1 MKDLVIK
8 TKVTPKDLYNRY
20 LQMRS
25 AVEVLKVML
34 YDYGISY
41 SPTIV
46 RKFELSKYVVAQL
59 KELGFTNYTDKR
71 SAVSLVLNLSYLEYV
86 QQVVSLKHPFQV
98 GLNLVVSYLQYKQE
112 VDYLESLYSFN
123 DLRNR
128 GFLKGKPQTRQVKVS
143 EGKQK
148 GEVPLWLPKTLN
160 DEISIHDGYAEVEES
175 LHNVYYQFLTKVA
188 KEQGVSLDKG
198 WTFLTGVKRTQE
210 SSLLPLILRG
220 SVEVQNEGIRKIL
233 DSLRTNNKGE
243 FPYSLVYE
251 DLLKA
256 QTKVLEKY
264 AQSEP
269 DLMVRSITP
278 FKVSFSRGGLG
289 SYLLYYNY
297 ICWDYDNNK
306 PLPNTNCFKGLGGE
320 FTRVSFTG
328 ATPYYLRNEEGKQ
341 EIFYKMVSKSQL
353 HSGNVHLEEYLKE
366 FSQMFGRYF
375 GGEGLLIP
383 LTPTRTEVIK
393 QSLDRLETR
402 RVALIDSDS

>member
-8 TKVTPKDLYNRY
+8 TKVTPKDLYERY

-46 RKFELSKYVVAQL
+46 RKFELSQYVVAQL

-86 QQVVSLKHPFQV
+86 QKVVSLKHPFQV

-112 VDYLESLYSFN
+112 VDYLEDLYSFN

-128 GFLKGKPQTRQVKVS
+128 GFLKGKPQTRQVKIS

-148 GEVPLWLPKTLN
+148 GEVPLWLPKTIN
-160 DEISIHDGYAEVEES
+160 DELSIHDGYTEIEES

-188 KEQGVSLDKG
+188 KKQGVSLFAG
-198 WTFLTGVKRTQE
+198 WTFLSGVSRKQE

-220 SVEVQNEGIRKIL
+220 SIEVQNERIRKVL
-233 DSLRTNNKGE
+233 GSLRTDNKGE

-256 QTKVLEKY
+256 QMRILAKY
-264 AQSEP
+264 TQTEP
-269 DLMVRSITP
+269 GLMVRSITP
-278 FKVSFSRGGLG
+278 FKISFSRGGLG
-289 SYLLYYNY
+289 SYPLYYNY

-306 PLPNTNCFKGLGGE
+306 PLPSVNCFNGLGGE
-320 FTRVSFTG
+320 FTRVSFAG

-353 HSGNVHLEEYLKE
+353 HSKNVHLEEYLKE

-383 LTPTRTEVIK
+383 LAPTRTELIK
-393 QSLDRLETR
+393 RSLDRLEQKG
-402 RVALIDSDS
+402 VSLVDSDS

>member
-1 MKDLVIK
+1 MKTVVK
-8 TKVTPKDLYNRY
+8 TKITPKDLYERY

-34 YDYGISY
+34 YDYGIPY

-46 RKFELSKYVVAQL
+46 RKFELSQYVVAQL
-59 KELGFTNYTDKR
+59 KDLGFTNYTDTR
-71 SAVSLVLNLSYLEYV
+71 SAVSLVLNLNYLEYV
-86 QQVVSLKHPFQV
+86 QKVVSPKHPFQV

-112 VDYLESLYSFN
+112 VDYLENLYSFN
-123 DLRNR
+123 DLKNR
-128 GFLKGKPQTRQVKVS
+128 GFLKGKAQTRQVKVS
-143 EGKQK
+143 EGKIK

-160 DEISIHDGYAEVEES
+160 DDISVHDGYTEIEES
-175 LHNVYYQFLTKVA
+175 LHNVYYQFLTRVA
-188 KEQGVSLDKG
+188 KAQGVSLFTG
-198 WTFLTGVKRTQE
+198 WTFLKGVKRAQE

-220 SVEVQNEGIRKIL
+220 SIEVQNERIRKVL
-233 DSLRTNNKGE
+233 DSLRTNNNGE

-264 AQSEP
+264 TQNEP
-269 DLMVRSITP
+269 DLMVRNITP
-278 FKVSFSRGGLG
+278 FKVSFSSGGLKN
-289 SYLLYYNY
+289 YPLYYNY

-306 PLPNTNCFKGLGGE
+306 PLPSANCFKGLGGE
-320 FTRVSFTG
+320 FTRVSFVG
-328 ATPYYLRNEEGKQ
+328 ATPYYLRNEDGKQ

-383 LTPTRTEVIK
+383 LTFTRTKVIK
-393 QSLDRLETR
+393 QSLERLEQKG
-402 RVALIDSDS
+402 VSLVDSDS

>member
-1 MKDLVIK
+1 MSALNMK
-8 TKVTPKDLYNRY
+8 TKITPKDLYNRY

-34 YDYGISY
+34 YDYGITY

-46 RKFELSKYVVAQL
+46 RKFELSQYMVAQL
-59 KELGFTNYTDKR
+59 KDLGFTNYTDQR
-71 SAVSLVLNLSYLEYV
+71 SAVSLVLNLNYLEYV
-86 QQVVSLKHPFQV
+86 QKVVSPKHPFQV

-112 VDYLESLYSFN
+112 VEYLETLYSFN

-160 DEISIHDGYAEVEES
+160 DEISVHDGYTEVEES
-175 LHNVYYQFLTKVA
+175 LHNVYYQFLTRVA
-188 KEQGVSLDKG
+188 KEQGVSIPTG
-198 WTFLTGVKRTQE
+198 WTFLSGVTRTQE

-220 SVEVQNEGIRKIL
+220 SIEVQNEKIREVL
-233 DSLRTNNKGE
+233 NALRTDKGE
-243 FPYSLVYE
+243 FPYHLVYE

-256 QTKVLEKY
+256 QTRVLMRLLKED
-264 AQSEP
+264 ST
-269 DLMVRSITP
+269 LMVRNITP
-278 FKVSFSRGGLG
+278 FKVSFSHGGLKN
-289 SYLLYYNY
+289 YPLYYNY
-297 ICWDYDNNK
+297 ICWDYDENK
-306 PLPNTNCFKGLGGE
+306 PLPNTNCFRGLGGE
-320 FTRVSFTG
+320 YTRVSFVG

-366 FSQMFGRYF
+366 FSQLFGRYF
-375 GGEGLLIP
+375 GGEGLLIS
-383 LTPTRTEVIK
+383 LAHTRTKVIK
-393 QSLDRLETR
+393 QSLERLEKKG
-402 RVALIDSDS
+402 VYLVDSDS

>member
-1 MKDLVIK
+1 MSTVVK
-8 TKVTPKDLYNRY
+8 TKITPKDLYERY

-34 YDYGISY
+34 YDYGIIY
-41 SPTIV
+41 SPTVV
-46 RKFELSKYVVAQL
+46 RKFELSQYVVAQL
-59 KELGFTNYTDKR
+59 KDLGFTNYIDKR
-71 SAVSLVLNLSYLEYV
+71 SAVSLVLNLNYLEYV
-86 QQVVSLKHPFQV
+86 QKVVSPKHPFQV

-112 VDYLESLYSFN
+112 VDYLENLYSFN

-128 GFLKGKPQTRQVKVS
+128 GFLKGKAQTRQVKVS

-160 DEISIHDGYAEVEES
+160 DEISIHDGYTEVEES

-188 KEQGVSLDKG
+188 KEQGVSLKVG
-198 WTFLTGVKRTQE
+198 WTFLKGVKRVQE

-220 SVEVQNEGIRKIL
+220 SVEVQNERIRKVL
-233 DSLRTNNKGE
+233 DALLTNNKGE
-243 FPYSLVYE
+243 FPYFLVYD

-264 AQSEP
+264 TKEEP

-278 FKVSFSRGGLG
+278 FKISFSRGGLG
-289 SYLLYYNY
+289 SYPLYYNY
-297 ICWDYDNNK
+297 ICWNYDNNK
-306 PLPNTNCFKGLGGE
+306 PLPSVNCFNGLGGE
-320 FTRVSFTG
+320 FTRVSFVG

-341 EIFYKMVSKSQL
+341 ELFYKMVSKSQL
-353 HSGNVHLEEYLKE
+353 HSKNVHLEEYLKE

-375 GGEGLLIP
+375 GGEGLLIS
-383 LTPTRTEVIK
+383 LMPTRKDLIK
-393 QSLDRLETR
+393 RSLERLEQKGVR
-402 RVALIDSDS
+402 LVDSDS

>member
-1 MKDLVIK
+1 MKTVMK
-8 TKVTPKDLYNRY
+8 TKITPKDLYNRY

-34 YDYGISY
+34 YDYGITY

-46 RKFELSKYVVAQL
+46 RKFELSQYVVAQL

-71 SAVSLVLNLSYLEYV
+71 SAVSLVLNLNYLEYV
-86 QQVVSLKHPFQV
+86 QKVVKSDHPFQV

-112 VDYLESLYSFN
+112 VDYLENLYSFN

-160 DEISIHDGYAEVEES
+160 DDISIHDGYTEVEES
-175 LHNVYYQFLTKVA
+175 LHKVYYNFLTKVA
-188 KEQGVSLDKG
+188 KEQGVSIYNG
-198 WTFLTGVKRTQE
+198 WTFLKGVKRTQE

-220 SVEVQNEGIRKIL
+220 SIEVQNEKISEIL
-233 DSLRTNNKGE
+233 ASLRTDKGE
-243 FPYSLVYE
+243 FPYHWVYE
-251 DLLKA
+251 ELWKA
-256 QTKVLEKY
+256 QTKLIEKY

-269 DLMVRSITP
+269 DLMVTP
-278 FKVSFSRGGLG
+278 FKISFSRGGLKN
-289 SYLLYYNY
+289 YPLYYNY
-297 ICWDYDNNK
+297 ICWDYDENK
-306 PLPNTNCFKGLGGE
+306 PLPNTNCFRGLGGE
-320 FTRVSFTG
+320 YTRVSFVG

-366 FSQMFGRYF
+366 FSQLFGRYF
-375 GGEGLLIP
+375 GGEGLLIS
-383 LTPTRTEVIK
+383 LAHTRTKVIK
-393 QSLDRLETR
+393 QSLERLEKKG
-402 RVALIDSDS
+402 VSLVDSDS

>member
-8 TKVTPKDLYNRY
+8 TKVTPKDLYERY

-46 RKFELSKYVVAQL
+46 RKFELSQYVVTQL
-59 KELGFTNYTDKR
+59 KDLGFTNYTDKR
-71 SAVSLVLNLSYLEYV
+71 SAVSLVLNLNYLEYV
-86 QQVVSLKHPFQV
+86 QKVVKSDHPFQV

-112 VDYLESLYSFN
+112 LDYLENLYSFN

-160 DEISIHDGYAEVEES
+160 DEISIHDGYTEVEES
-175 LHNVYYQFLTKVA
+175 LHKVYYNFLTKVA
-188 KEQGVSLDKG
+188 KEQGVSICNG
-198 WTFLTGVKRTQE
+198 WTFLKGVKRTQE

-220 SVEVQNEGIRKIL
+220 SIEVQNEKISKVL
-233 DSLRTNNKGE
+233 DSLRTDKGD

-264 AQSEP
+264 KKEDP

-278 FKVSFSRGGLG
+278 FKISFSHGGLKN
-289 SYLLYYNY
+289 YPLYYNY
-297 ICWDYDNNK
+297 ICWDYDNDK
-306 PLPNTNCFKGLGGE
+306 PLPNTNCFNGLGGE
-320 FTRVSFTG
+320 FTRVSFAD

-353 HSGNVHLEEYLKE
+353 HSKNVHLEEYLKE

-375 GGEGLLIP
+375 GGEGLLIS
-383 LTPTRTEVIK
+383 LTPTRKELIK
-393 QSLDRLETR
+393 RSLERLEQKG
-402 RVALIDSDS
+402 VALVDSDS

>member
-1 MKDLVIK
+1 MKGLVIK
-8 TKVTPKDLYNRY
+8 TKVTPKDLYERY

-34 YDYGISY
+34 YDYGITY

-46 RKFELSKYVVAQL
+46 RKFELSQYVVAQL

-86 QQVVSLKHPFQV
+86 QKVVTPKHPFQV

-112 VDYLESLYSFN
+112 VDYLENLYSFN
-123 DLRNR
+123 DLKTR
-128 GFLKGKPQTRQVKVS
+128 GFLKGKAQTRQVKVS

-148 GEVPLWLPKTLN
+148 GEVPLWLPKTIN
-160 DEISIHDGYAEVEES
+160 DEISIHDGYTEVEES
-175 LHNVYYQFLTKVA
+175 LHNVYYRFLTKVA
-188 KEQGVSLDKG
+188 KEQGVSLKVG
-198 WTFLTGVKRTQE
+198 WTFLKGVKRAQE
-210 SSLLPLILRG
+210 SSLLPLILKG
-220 SVEVQNEGIRKIL
+220 SIEVQNEKINKVL
-233 DSLRTNNKGE
+233 DSLRTDKGD
-243 FPYSLVYE
+243 FPYYLVYE

-289 SYLLYYNY
+289 YYPLYYNY

-306 PLPNTNCFKGLGGE
+306 SLPSVNCFKGLGGE
-320 FTRVSFTG
+320 FTRVSFVG

-341 EIFYKMVSKSQL
+341 EIFYKMVNKSQL
-353 HSGNVHLEEYLKE
+353 HSKNVHLETYLKE
-366 FSQMFGRYF
+366 FSQMFGRHF

-383 LTPTRTEVIK
+383 LAPTRTELIK
-393 QSLDRLETR
+393 RSLDRLEQKG
-402 RVALIDSDS
+402 VSLVDSDS

>member
-1 MKDLVIK
+1 MSALNMK
-8 TKVTPKDLYNRY
+8 TKITPRDLYNRY

-34 YDYGISY
+34 YDYGITY

-46 RKFELSKYVVAQL
+46 RKFELSQYMVAQL

-71 SAVSLVLNLSYLEYV
+71 SAVSLVLNLNYLEYV
-86 QQVVSLKHPFQV
+86 QKVISPKHPFQV

-112 VDYLESLYSFN
+112 VEYLENLYSFN

-160 DEISIHDGYAEVEES
+160 DEISVHDGYTEVEES
-175 LHNVYYQFLTKVA
+175 LHNVYYQFLTRVA
-188 KEQGVSLDKG
+188 KEQGVSIPTG
-198 WTFLTGVKRTQE
+198 WTFLSGVTRTQE

-220 SVEVQNEGIRKIL
+220 STEVQNEKMREVL
-233 DSLRTNNKGE
+233 NALRTDKGE
-243 FPYSLVYE
+243 FPCHLVYE

-256 QTKVLEKY
+256 QTRVLTRLLKED
-264 AQSEP
+264 ST
-269 DLMVRSITP
+269 LMVRGITP
-278 FKVSFSRGGLG
+278 FKISFSRGGLKN
-289 SYLLYYNY
+289 YPLYYNY
-297 ICWDYDNNK
+297 ICWDYDENK
-306 PLPNTNCFKGLGGE
+306 PLPNTNCFRGLGGE
-320 FTRVSFTG
+320 YTRVSFVG

-366 FSQMFGRYF
+366 FSQLFGRYF
-375 GGEGLLIP
+375 GGEGLLIS
-383 LTPTRTEVIK
+383 LAHTRTKVIK
-393 QSLDRLETR
+393 QSLERLEKKG
-402 RVALIDSDS
+402 VYLVDSDS

>member
-1 MKDLVIK
+1 MNSVLK
-8 TKVTPKDLYNRY
+8 TKITPKDLYNRY

-34 YDYGISY
+34 YDYGITY

-46 RKFELSKYVVAQL
+46 RKFELSQYVVAQL
-59 KELGFTNYTDKR
+59 KDLGFTNYTDKR
-71 SAVSLVLNLSYLEYV
+71 SAVSLVLNLNYLEYV
-86 QQVVSLKHPFQV
+86 QKVVKTNHPFQV

-112 VDYLESLYSFN
+112 VDYLENLYSFN

-128 GFLKGKPQTRQVKVS
+128 GFLKGKAQTRQVKVS

-160 DEISIHDGYAEVEES
+160 DDISIHDGYTEVEES

-188 KEQGVSLDKG
+188 KEQGVSLFTG
-198 WTFLTGVKRTQE
+198 WTFLSGVSRKQE
-210 SSLLPLILRG
+210 SSLLPFILRG
-220 SVEVQNEGIRKIL
+220 SIEVQNERIRKVL
-233 DSLRTNNKGE
+233 GSLRTDNKGE

-256 QTKVLEKY
+256 QMRILAKY
-264 AQSEP
+264 TQTEP
-269 DLMVRSITP
+269 DLMVRSITS

-289 SYLLYYNY
+289 SYPLYYNY

-306 PLPNTNCFKGLGGE
+306 ALPSVNCFNGLGGE
-320 FTRVSFTG
+320 FTRVSFVG

-353 HSGNVHLEEYLKE
+353 HSKNVHLEEYLKE

-383 LTPTRTEVIK
+383 LTFTRTKVIK
-393 QSLDRLETR
+393 QSLERLEQKG
-402 RVALIDSDS
+402 VALVDSDS

>member
-1 MKDLVIK
+1 MNSVLK
-8 TKVTPKDLYNRY
+8 TKITPKDLYNRY

-34 YDYGISY
+34 YDYGITY

-46 RKFELSKYVVAQL
+46 RKFELSQYVVAQL
-59 KELGFTNYTDKR
+59 KDLGFTNYTDKR

-86 QQVVSLKHPFQV
+86 QKVVTPKHPFQV

-112 VDYLESLYSFN
+112 VDYLENLYSFN
-123 DLRNR
+123 DLKTR
-128 GFLKGKPQTRQVKVS
+128 GFLKGKSQTRQVKVS

-160 DEISIHDGYAEVEES
+160 DEISIHDGYTEVEES
-175 LHNVYYQFLTKVA
+175 LHNVYYQFLTRIA
-188 KEQGVSLDKG
+188 KEQGVSLKVG
-198 WTFLTGVKRTQE
+198 WTFLKGVKRVQE
-210 SSLLPLILRG
+210 SSLLPLILKG
-220 SVEVQNEGIRKIL
+220 SIEVQNEKINKVL
-233 DSLRTNNKGE
+233 DSLRTDKGD
-243 FPYSLVYE
+243 FPYYLVYE

-278 FKVSFSRGGLG
+278 FKVSFSRGGLKN
-289 SYLLYYNY
+289 YPLYYNY

-306 PLPNTNCFKGLGGE
+306 SLPSVNCFKGLGGE
-320 FTRVSFTG
+320 FTKVSFAG

-353 HSGNVHLEEYLKE
+353 HSKNVHLEEYLKE

-393 QSLDRLETR
+393 QSLDRLEQKG
-402 RVALIDSDS
+402 VALVDSDS

>member
-8 TKVTPKDLYNRY
+8 TKVTLKDLYERY

-46 RKFELSKYVVAQL
+46 RKFELSQYVVAQL

-112 VDYLESLYSFN
+112 VDYLENLYSFN

-160 DEISIHDGYAEVEES
+160 DELSIHDGYTEVEES

-220 SVEVQNEGIRKIL
+220 SVEVQNEQIRKVL
-233 DSLRTNNKGE
+233 GSLRTNNKGE

-256 QTKVLEKY
+256 QMRILAKHT
-264 AQSEP
+264 QTEP

-289 SYLLYYNY
+289 SYPLYYNY

-306 PLPNTNCFKGLGGE
+306 ALPSVNCFNGLGGE
-320 FTRVSFTG
+320 FTRVSFVG

-353 HSGNVHLEEYLKE
+353 HSKNVHLEKYLKE

-375 GGEGLLIP
+375 GGEGLLIS
-383 LTPTRTEVIK
+383 LMPTRKDLIK
-393 QSLDRLETR
+393 RSLERLEQKG
-402 RVALIDSDS
+402 VSLVDSDS

>member
-1 MKDLVIK
+1 MKTVVK
-8 TKVTPKDLYNRY
+8 TKITPKDLYNRY

-46 RKFELSKYVVAQL
+46 RKFELSQYVVAQL
-59 KELGFTNYTDKR
+59 KDLGFTNYTDKR
-71 SAVSLVLNLSYLEYV
+71 SAVSLVLNLNYLEYV
-86 QQVVSLKHPFQV
+86 QKVVKTNHPFQV
-98 GLNLVVSYLQYKQE
+98 GLTLVVSYLQYKQE
-112 VDYLESLYSFN
+112 VDYLENLYSFN

-128 GFLKGKPQTRQVKVS
+128 GILKGKAQTRQVKVS

-160 DEISIHDGYAEVEES
+160 DEISVHDGYTEVEES
-175 LHNVYYQFLTKVA
+175 LHNVYYRFLTKVA
-188 KEQGVSLDKG
+188 KEQGVSLTKRWSFLKG
-198 WTFLTGVKRTQE
+198 VSREKE

-220 SVEVQNEGIRKIL
+220 SIEVQNEKLSKVL
-233 DSLRTNNKGE
+233 DSLRTDKGE

-264 AQSEP
+264 TQKEP
-269 DLMVRSITP
+269 ALMVRSITS
-278 FKVSFSRGGLG
+278 FKISFSRGGLKN
-289 SYLLYYNY
+289 YPLYYNY
-297 ICWDYDNNK
+297 ICWDYDK
-306 PLPNTNCFKGLGGE
+306 DCPLPNSNCFKGLGGE
-320 FTRVSFTG
+320 FTRVSFAG

-383 LTPTRTEVIK
+383 LAPTRTELIK
-393 QSLDRLETR
+393 RSLERLEQKG
-402 RVALIDSDS
+402 VQLVDSDS

>member
-1 MKDLVIK
+1 MK
-8 TKVTPKDLYNRY
+8 TKITPRDLYNRY

-34 YDYGISY
+34 YDYGITY

-46 RKFELSKYVVAQL
+46 RKFELSQYMVAQL
-59 KELGFTNYTDKR
+59 EELGFTNYTDKR
-71 SAVSLVLNLSYLEYV
+71 SAVSLVLNLNYLEYV
-86 QQVVSLKHPFQV
+86 QKVISPKHPFQV

-112 VDYLESLYSFN
+112 VEYLENLYSFN

-160 DEISIHDGYAEVEES
+160 DEISVNDGYTEVEES
-175 LHNVYYQFLTKVA
+175 LHNVYYQFLTRVA
-188 KEQGVSLDKG
+188 KEQGVSIPTG
-198 WTFLTGVKRTQE
+198 WTFLSGVTRTQE

-220 SVEVQNEGIRKIL
+220 STEVQNEKMREIL
-233 DSLRTNNKGE
+233 NSLRTDKGE
-243 FPYSLVYE
+243 FPYHLVYE

-256 QTKVLEKY
+256 QTRVLTRLLKED
-264 AQSEP
+264 ST
-269 DLMVRSITP
+269 LMVRSITP
-278 FKVSFSRGGLG
+278 FKVSFSHGGLKN
-289 SYLLYYNY
+289 YPLYYNY

-306 PLPNTNCFKGLGGE
+306 PLPNSNCFRGLGGE
-320 FTRVSFTG
+320 FTRVSFVG

-341 EIFYKMVSKSQL
+341 EIFYKLVSKSQL
-353 HSGNVHLEEYLKE
+353 HSGNVHLEDYLKE
-366 FSQMFGRYF
+366 FSQLFGRYF

-383 LTPTRTEVIK
+383 LAPTRTELIK
-393 QSLDRLETR
+393 QSLERLEKKG
-402 RVALIDSDS
+402 VYLVDSDS

>member
-1 MKDLVIK
+1 MKTVVK
-8 TKVTPKDLYNRY
+8 TKITPKDLYERY

-34 YDYGISY
+34 YDYGITY

-46 RKFELSKYVVAQL
+46 RKFELSQYVVAQL

-71 SAVSLVLNLSYLEYV
+71 SAVSLVLNLNYLEYV
-86 QQVVSLKHPFQV
+86 QKVVKSDHPFQV

-112 VDYLESLYSFN
+112 VDYLENLYSFN

-160 DEISIHDGYAEVEES
+160 DDISIHDGYTEVEES
-175 LHNVYYQFLTKVA
+175 LHKVYYNFLTKVA
-188 KEQGVSLDKG
+188 KEQGVSIYNG
-198 WTFLTGVKRTQE
+198 WTFLKGVKRTQE

-220 SVEVQNEGIRKIL
+220 SIEVQNEKISEIL
-233 DSLRTNNKGE
+233 ASLRTDKGE
-243 FPYSLVYE
+243 FPYHWVYE
-251 DLLKA
+251 ELWKA
-256 QTKVLEKY
+256 QTKLIEKY

-278 FKVSFSRGGLG
+278 FKISFSRGGLKN
-289 SYLLYYNY
+289 YPLYYNY
-297 ICWDYDNNK
+297 ICWDYDNDK
-306 PLPNTNCFKGLGGE
+306 PLPSANCFKVLGGE
-320 FTRVSFTG
+320 FTRVSFVG

-353 HSGNVHLEEYLKE
+353 HSKNVHLEEYLKE
-366 FSQMFGRYF
+366 FSQLFGRYF

-383 LTPTRTEVIK
+383 LAPARTEVIK
-393 QSLDRLETR
+393 RSLDRLEQKG
-402 RVALIDSDS
+402 VALVDSDS

>member
-1 MKDLVIK
+1 MNTVVK
-8 TKVTPKDLYNRY
+8 TKITPKDLYERY

-34 YDYGISY
+34 YDYGITY
-41 SPTIV
+41 SPTVV
-46 RKFELSKYVVAQL
+46 RKFELSQYVVAQL
-59 KELGFTNYTDKR
+59 KELEFTNYQDQK
-71 SAVSLVLNLSYLEYV
+71 SAVSLVLNLNYLEYV
-86 QQVVSLKHPFQV
+86 QKVVSPKHPFQV

-112 VDYLESLYSFN
+112 VDYLENLYSFN

-128 GFLKGKPQTRQVKVS
+128 RFLKGKSQTRQVKVS

-160 DEISIHDGYAEVEES
+160 DEISIHDGYTEVEES

-188 KEQGVSLDKG
+188 KEQGVSLFTG
-198 WTFLTGVKRTQE
+198 WTFLKGVKRMQE
-210 SSLLPLILRG
+210 VSLLPLILRG
-220 SVEVQNEGIRKIL
+220 SIEIQNEPIRKVL
-233 DSLRTNNKGE
+233 DSLRTDNNGE
-243 FPYSLVYE
+243 FPYSLVYG

-264 AQSEP
+264 TQTES

-278 FKVSFSRGGLG
+278 FKISFSRGSLG
-289 SYLLYYNY
+289 SYPLYYNY

-306 PLPNTNCFKGLGGE
+306 PLPSVNCFNGLGGE
-320 FTRVSFTG
+320 FTRVSFAG
-328 ATPYYLRNEEGKQ
+328 ATPYYLKNEEGKQ

-353 HSGNVHLEEYLKE
+353 HSKNVHLEEYLKE

-375 GGEGLLIP
+375 GGEGLLIS
-383 LTPTRTEVIK
+383 LMPTRKDLIK
-393 QSLDRLETR
+393 RSLERLEQKG
-402 RVALIDSDS
+402 VALVDSDS

>member
-1 MKDLVIK
+1 MSALNMK
-8 TKVTPKDLYNRY
+8 TKITPRDLYNRY

-34 YDYGISY
+34 YDYGITY

-46 RKFELSKYVVAQL
+46 RKFELSQYMVAQL

-71 SAVSLVLNLSYLEYV
+71 SAVSLVLNLNYLEYV
-86 QQVVSLKHPFQV
+86 QKVISPKHPFQV

-112 VDYLESLYSFN
+112 VEYLENLYSFN

-160 DEISIHDGYAEVEES
+160 DEISVHDGYTEVEES
-175 LHNVYYQFLTKVA
+175 LHNVYYQFLTRVA
-188 KEQGVSLDKG
+188 KEQGVSIPTG
-198 WTFLTGVKRTQE
+198 WTFLSGVTRTQE

-220 SVEVQNEGIRKIL
+220 STEVQNEKMREVL
-233 DSLRTNNKGE
+233 NALRTDKGE
-243 FPYSLVYE
+243 FPYHLVYE

-256 QTKVLEKY
+256 QTRVLMRLLKED
-264 AQSEP
+264 ST
-269 DLMVRSITP
+269 LLVRGITP
-278 FKVSFSRGGLG
+278 FKISFSRGGLKN
-289 SYLLYYNY
+289 YPLYYNY
-297 ICWDYDNNK
+297 ICWDYDENK
-306 PLPNTNCFKGLGGE
+306 PLPNTNCFRGLGGE
-320 FTRVSFTG
+320 YTRVSFVG

-366 FSQMFGRYF
+366 FSQLFGRYF
-375 GGEGLLIP
+375 GGEGLLIS
-383 LTPTRTEVIK
+383 LAHTRTKVIK
-393 QSLDRLETR
+393 QSLERLEKKG
-402 RVALIDSDS
+402 VYLVDSDS

>member
-1 MKDLVIK
+1 MSDLTIK

-34 YDYGISY
+34 YDYGITY

-46 RKFELSKYVVAQL
+46 RKFELSQYVVVQL
-59 KELGFTNYTDKR
+59 KDLGFTSYTDKR
-71 SAVSLVLNLSYLEYV
+71 SAVSLVLNLNYLEYV
-86 QQVVSLKHPFQV
+86 QRVVKTNHPFQI

-112 VDYLESLYSFN
+112 VDYLENVYSFN

-128 GFLKGKPQTRQVKVS
+128 GFLKGKAQTRQVKVS

-160 DEISIHDGYAEVEES
+160 DEISVHDGYTEAEES
-175 LHNVYYQFLTKVA
+175 LHNVYYQFLTRIA
-188 KEQGVSLDKG
+188 KEQGVSLKVG
-198 WTFLTGVKRTQE
+198 WTFLKGVKRAQE
-210 SSLLPLILRG
+210 SSLLPLILKG
-220 SVEVQNEGIRKIL
+220 SIEVQNEKINKVL
-233 DSLRTNNKGE
+233 DSLRTDKGD
-243 FPYSLVYE
+243 FPYYLVYE

-264 AQSEP
+264 KKEDP

-278 FKVSFSRGGLG
+278 FKVSFSHGGLKN
-289 SYLLYYNY
+289 YPLYYNY
-297 ICWDYDNNK
+297 ICWDYDNDK

-320 FTRVSFTG
+320 FTRVSFVG

-366 FSQMFGRYF
+366 FSQLFGRYF
-375 GGEGLLIP
+375 GGEGLLISLVP
-383 LTPTRTEVIK
+383 ARTEVIK
-393 QSLDRLETR
+393 RSLERLEKKG
-402 RVALIDSDS
+402 VSLVDSDS

>member
-1 MKDLVIK
+1 MNSVLK
-8 TKVTPKDLYNRY
+8 TKITPKDLYNRY

-34 YDYGISY
+34 YDYGITY

-46 RKFELSKYVVAQL
+46 RKFELSQYVVAQL
-59 KELGFTNYTDKR
+59 KDLGFTNYTDKR
-71 SAVSLVLNLSYLEYV
+71 SAVSLVLNLNYLEYV
-86 QQVVSLKHPFQV
+86 QKVVKTNHPFQV

-112 VDYLESLYSFN
+112 VDYLENLYSFN

-128 GFLKGKPQTRQVKVS
+128 VFLKGKAQTRQVKVS

-160 DEISIHDGYAEVEES
+160 DEISVHDGYTEVEES
-175 LHNVYYQFLTKVA
+175 LHNVYYQFLTRIA
-188 KEQGVSLDKG
+188 KKQGVSVPTG
-198 WTFLTGVKRTQE
+198 WTFLSGVTRKQE
-210 SSLLPLILRG
+210 SSLIPLILKG
-220 SVEVQNEGIRKIL
+220 SIEVQNEKISKVL
-233 DSLRTNNKGE
+233 DSLRTDKGD
-243 FPYSLVYE
+243 FPYPLVYA

-256 QTKVLEKY
+256 QIKVLEKY
-264 AQSEP
+264 TKEDP

-278 FKVSFSRGGLG
+278 FKISFSRGGLK
-289 SYLLYYNY
+289 SYPLYYNY

-306 PLPNTNCFKGLGGE
+306 PLSNTNCFKGLGGE
-320 FTRVSFTG
+320 YTRVSFVG

-366 FSQMFGRYF
+366 FSQLFGRYF

-383 LTPTRTEVIK
+383 LAHTRTKLIK
-393 QSLDRLETR
+393 QSLERLEKKG
-402 RVALIDSDS
+402 VSLVDSDS